1 MFSTDNASFKAK
13 NIRAGSPDLF
23 MSMGPSKVPEFM
35 MLTTDPGSGARGH
48 IIHTPLNFKKE
59 NRNRWTQVFIDI
71 SLIDIE
77 DFVKLF

>member
-1 MFSTDNASFKAK
+1 
-13 NIRAGSPDLF
+13 
-23 MSMGPSKVPEFM
+23 

-59 NRNRWTQVFIDI
+59 TRNRWTQVFIDI
-71 SLIDIE
+71 SLIDID

>member
-1 MFSTDNASFKAK
+1 
-13 NIRAGSPDLF
+13 
-23 MSMGPSKVPEFM
+23 M

-48 IIHTPLNFKKE
+48 KIHTPLNFIKE